1 MLKLNS
7 KKSLDPSS
15 RRSDA
20 GSSQGAATLT
30 SEISCPGDTQR
41 CAEHVGE
48 NDQFYAKNDRFYV
61 ENGLEKCFENQPHS
75 GAVDQKF
82 DWGHSGDL
90 SGAACN
96 VAQPVMMGW
105 WGDEGVA

>member
-1 MLKLNS
+1 MVKFMLKLNR
-7 KKSLDPSS
+7 KMKVDPSS

-30 SEISCPGDTQR
+30 SEISCRGDTQR

-61 ENGLEKCFENQPHS
+61 ENGLEKCFENQPQV
-75 GAVDQKF
+75 ALWTRKLI
-82 DWGHSGDL
+82 GDTAGTSVVL
-90 SGAACN
+90 HAT
-96 VAQPVMMGW
+96 W
-105 WGDEGVA
+105 